1 MGAWPPPTAR
11 LPSLAAIASSSS
23 SSSSSSTTWE
33 SDAAATGA
41 VGTAE
46 DEEEEL
52 ALELAALPS
61 TSRASTCL
69 FLSTLLDDDVEM
81 GRI

>member
-11 LPSLAAIASSSS
+11 RPSLAEIASSSS

-33 SDAAATGA
+33 SDAAAAGA

-46 DEEEEL
+46 DEEEL
-52 ALELAALPS
+52 ALGLAAFPS
-61 TSRASTCL
+61 TSRASTFL
-69 FLSTLLDDDVEM
+69 FLSTTLDDDVEM

>member
-11 LPSLAAIASSSS
+11 LPSLAAIASSS

-52 ALELAALPS
+52 ALELAGLPS
-61 TSRASTCL
+61 TSRASTFL
-69 FLSTLLDDDVEM
+69 FLSTTLDDDVEM